1 MATITI
7 AQALYIGNER
17 GLSPLQHG
25 GPERPDIKETASQ
38 TYVSGA
44 PIYKDSNGTIA
55 VAVASSNIITELCG
69 FAYRAATGTTGA
81 EVRYRAIR
89 PGDRFI
95 MNLKGTSTTVTA
107 LSMVGNKYMLDLHT
121 GNLVVVNVDASFDE
135 DKPYVVVEGLYT
147 GTNYPGSADA
157 VGDTYGR
164 LVVQFPDQ
172 EGIQGG

>member
-7 AQALYIGNER
+7 AQARYLGNER
-17 GLSPLQHG
+17 GLSPIQHG
-25 GPERPDIKETASQ
+25 GAERPDIKETASQ
-38 TYVSGA
+38 SYAAGA

-55 VAVASSNIITELCG
+55 VAVASSNIVTELAG

-89 PGDRFI
+89 PGDRFL

-121 GNLVVVNVDASFDE
+121 GNLVVVNSDASFDE
-135 DKPYVVVEGLYT
+135 DKPYVQVQELYT
-147 GTNYPGSADA
+147 VANGYADGDA

-164 LVVQFPDQ
+164 LVVIFPDQ